1 MAKAKVRDG
10 DIDSTPM
17 GGIAKSH
24 GKTER
29 SEELGIVVQSAMKGP
44 SRQSEQ
50 CSKSQ
55 SGWKT

>member
-1 MAKAKVRDG
+1 MAKAKVSYG
-10 DIDSTPM
+10 DIDSTPT

-24 GKTER
+24 GKTEWG
-29 SEELGIVVQSAMKGP
+29 EELGPVVQSAMKGP
-44 SRQSEQ
+44 SRQREQ

>member
-1 MAKAKVRDG
+1 MAKAKVRDR
-10 DIDSTPM
+10 DINSTPT

-24 GKTER
+24 GKTEQG
-29 SEELGIVVQSAMKGP
+29 ELLEAVVQSAMKGP